1 MIDATPGQTA
11 PAPMPP
17 GAPDAAQSN
26 LRSLVILCYVL
37 YLLALVNGVTAI
49 AGVIIAYVK
58 RADARDTIWYSHFDT
73 MIVTFWVMLI
83 AGFVGTVSFL
93 FSLGGVLAWPIIH
106 PALSLVTLMFG
117 GLLIFPIFAV
127 WYLYRVIKGLV
138 RASDDRPY

>member
-1 MIDATPGQTA
+1 MIDATPRQTA
-11 PAPMPP
+11 PASGPP
-17 GAPDAAQSN
+17 GSPDVAQAN

-37 YLLALVNGVTAI
+37 YLLALVNGITAI

-58 RADARDTIWYSHFDT
+58 RDDARDTIWRSHFDS
-73 MIVTFWVMLI
+73 MIVTFWVMLV
-83 AGFVGTVSFL
+83 AGFIGMLSFL
-93 FSLGGVLAWPIIH
+93 FSLGGVLVWPVVH

-138 RASDDRPY
+138 RASDDRAY